1 MAIDKTVARTESC
14 TPELIVTMASP
25 QKRTDSINAL
35 VAGHSM
41 SKSLMS
47 DSEAPNGYTDSFTIR
62 YLLAEDACVN
72 FQGVLVACYCEEH
85 STESYIQESTGK
97 RRRTSLVERVVTA
110 VFVDLTGPIHVR
122 NSRYY
127 KSAKKK

>member
-35 VAGHSM
+35 VAGLSM
-41 SKSLMS
+41 SKSLLP
-47 DSEAPNGYTDSFTIR
+47 DNEVPRGYTDSFTIR
-62 YLLAEDACVN
+62 YFLAEDACVN

-85 STESYIQESTGK
+85 STETYIQESTGK
-97 RRRTSLVERVVTA
+97 RRRTYLVERVVTA